1 MSPNPSA
8 LRREPSARAAPALR
22 LAAAQE
28 APPVAAAQASVF
40 LVAEAAAERGQVGAR
55 LQAIGCTVRA
65 FGSAEE
71 LLAALAAGAPD
82 CMVIVPELPGMDSSD
97 LLHLLG
103 TRRTALP
110 AMVVSLGADPRLL
123 KRLRAA
129 GVRELL
135 ALPFSDA
142 QLLEA
147 VRRLTA
153 A

>member
-1 MSPNPSA
+1 MSPHPSA
-8 LRREPSARAAPALR
+8 LRRESAARAVPALR

-28 APPVAAAQASVF
+28 APPAAAQASVF

-55 LQAIGCTVRA
+55 LQAIGCSVRA

-82 CMVIVPELPGMDSSD
+82 CVVIVPELPGMDSSD

-103 TRRTALP
+103 ARPAPVP

-123 KRLRAA
+123 RRLQAA
-129 GVRELL
+129 GLRELL

-142 QLLEA
+142 QLHDAL
-147 VRRLTA
+147 RRLTA